1 MTLTTPI
8 HPAAAAV
15 SPHWYSSIHANDWL
29 SASLNAI
36 SIFAAIMIAS
46 FITPKLEARKARRD
60 QRERLLRV
68 MLHTWPSPAN
78 PDWQSSITLI
88 PFDFK
93 GCKAVLEARQSYL
106 DQVNETPPEEEAAAE
121 AHYDEARARQAALI
135 VAVANELGFDIT
147 TEGFQSGI
155 YVSKGFTDRE
165 NLTLNAM
172 FAWQRIA
179 AALERNNELVAGMM
193 TAQASPASPP
203 SECGSQ
209 GPETGNH

>member
-1 MTLTTPI
+1 VNP
-8 HPAAAAV
+8 HPVVAAGQ
-15 SPHWYSSIHANDWL
+15 HWWSTIHANDWL

-36 SIFAAIMIAS
+36 SIFAAIIIAS
-46 FITPKLEARKARRD
+46 FITPKLEARKARRE

-93 GCKAVLEARQSYL
+93 GCTAVLAARQAYL
-106 DQVNETPPEEEAAAE
+106 DKVNETPPEDEAAAQ
-121 AHYDEARARQAALI
+121 AHYEEARARQAALI
-135 VAVANELGFDIT
+135 VAIANELGFAIT
-147 TEGFQSGI
+147 TESFQSGI

-179 AALERNNELVAGMM
+179 TALERNNELVAGMM
-193 TAQASPASPP
+193 TPQ
-203 SECGSQ
+203 Q
-209 GPETGNH
+209 GPEGK